1 MIGSNIYWKKTW
13 QNTTINKGNCTFSV
27 VFSLLRWRVKHIYL
41 KISLKF
47 LEICTKHAICL
58 GLEIFL
64 QFYFDSFKL
73 LRWQKPSAKKCYVIT
88 MILLFMSAIMV
99 AFAECWCELKRL
111 NLLKLLQFYHIFQTQ
126 NDQIELVTLVI
137 LSRFLLNF
145 KD

>member
-73 LRWQKPSAKKCYVIT
+73 LRWQKPSAKKCWCNNND
-88 MILLFMSAIMV
+88 F
-99 AFAECWCELKRL
+99 AFHVSNHGGICWMPMWVKKTGSFETFTVLPYFSNSKWP
-111 NLLKLLQFYHIFQTQ
+111 NWTYHFSHF
-126 NDQIELVTLVI
+126 V
-137 LSRFLLNF
+137 SFSF
-145 KD
+145 KF